1 MVSIPKAP
9 AAAVAASTV
18 RSSCAEWDTAAP
30 AQQYSLSNVPKY
42 HFELGPSPL
51 ENGPRFI
58 GEHSRSSSWQ
68 SCSTGVA
75 LSRRRESDPPSSA
88 VTDIQELS
96 ASAPELPPVEPTPFI
111 SKLSHIL
118 ELSEHREYI
127 SIILASHHPNLLKAL
142 SQYFKYTTITSL
154 IRQLNIY
161 SFKRLTTTQLLD
173 VLDLTR
179 STKLS
184 ASDYCGFAHP
194 KFFRPTLG
202 RRCSLGDFKPL
213 SKQRSRKSTRRHSAG
228 NEPNLGTMR
237 HTVLSRDRSS
247 IGYFGDLGMH

>member
-9 AAAVAASTV
+9 AAAVAALLCEVHVPKGTPPPPLNSIGYRTFRNI
-18 RSSCAEWDTAAP
+18 RSS
-30 AQQYSLSNVPKY
+30 L
-42 HFELGPSPL
+42 
-51 ENGPRFI
+51 
-58 GEHSRSSSWQ
+58 
-68 SCSTGVA
+68 
-75 LSRRRESDPPSSA
+75 
-88 VTDIQELS
+88 ELS
-96 ASAPELPPVEPTPFI
+96 ASAPELPPDEPTPFI

-118 ELSEHREYI
+118 ELAEHRESDGVVMQVGR
-127 SIILASHHPNLLKAL
+127 SIILASHHLNLLKAL

-179 STKLS
+179 PTKLS

-194 KFFRPTLG
+194 KCFRLTLD

-228 NEPNLGTMR
+228 DEPNLGTMR
-237 HTVLSRDRSS
+237 HAVLSRDQSS
-247 IGYFGDLGMH
+247 IGHFGDLGMH